1 MRGEKHTK
9 CYPLLDCTKG
19 EIYII
24 KLFKKKTEQTL
35 NEFLNIKDIKGNYL
49 YTLDEQVISFI
60 KVNPMNIELLS
71 DKELES
77 KMDFASIEFSNEQF
91 PYKIIVIPRAVDI
104 SDYIREQEELR
115 NKLTNDVCIEIINN
129 RIISTTEMIE
139 NKNIIE
145 NEFYIMI
152 FDANKD
158 NIEVELNKRANN
170 WISRLKNCGLK
181 SEILEERDI
190 ILLVKSFTI
199 PEFARTEGTDYR
211 DNIVQIKRKGV

>member
-1 MRGEKHTK
+1 MKEVI
-9 CYPLLDCTKG
+9 L
-19 EIYII
+19 II
-24 KLFKKKTEQTL
+24 KLFQKNKNTQSL

-129 RIISTTEMIE
+129 RIISTIEMIE

-158 NIEVELNKRANN
+158 NIEIELNKRANN

>member
-1 MRGEKHTK
+1 MKEVT
-9 CYPLLDCTKG
+9 L
-19 EIYII
+19 II
-24 KLFKKKTEQTL
+24 KLFQKNKNTQSL
-35 NEFLNIKDIKGNYL
+35 NQFLNIKDIKGNYL

-115 NKLTNDVCIEIINN
+115 NKLTSDVCIEIINN

-152 FDANKD
+152 FDTNKD
-158 NIEVELNKRANN
+158 NIEIELNKRANN

>member
-1 MRGEKHTK
+1 MKEVI
-9 CYPLLDCTKG
+9 L
-19 EIYII
+19 II
-24 KLFKKKTEQTL
+24 KLFQRNKNTQSL
-35 NEFLNIKDIKGNYL
+35 NEFLNIKNIKENYL

-71 DKELES
+71 DKELEA
-77 KMDFASIEFSNEQF
+77 KMDSSSIEFCDEQY
-91 PYKIIVIPRAVDI
+91 PYKIIVVPRAVDI

-115 NKLTNDVCIEIINN
+115 NKLTDDTCIEIINN

-152 FDANKD
+152 YDSNKD
-158 NIEVELNKRANN
+158 NIEIELNKRANN
-170 WISRLKNCGLK
+170 WVGRLKNCGLK

-190 ILLVKSFTI
+190 ILLIKSFTI
-199 PEFARTEGTDYR
+199 PEFARTEGTDYT
-211 DNIVQIKRKGV
+211 DNIVKIKRKGA

>member
-1 MRGEKHTK
+1 MKEVI
-9 CYPLLDCTKG
+9 L
-19 EIYII
+19 II
-24 KLFKKKTEQTL
+24 KLFQRNKNTQSL
-35 NEFLNIKDIKGNYL
+35 NEFLNIKNIKENYL

-71 DKELES
+71 DKELEE
-77 KMDFASIEFSNEQF
+77 KMDSSSIEFSNEQY
-91 PYKIIVIPRAVDI
+91 PYKIIVVPRAVDI

-115 NKLTNDVCIEIINN
+115 NKLTDDICIEIINN

-152 FDANKD
+152 YDSNKD
-158 NIEVELNKRANN
+158 NIEIELNKRANN
-170 WISRLKNCGLK
+170 WVGRLKNCGLK

-190 ILLVKSFTI
+190 ILLIKSFTI
-199 PEFARTEGTDYR
+199 PEFARMEGTDYR
-211 DNIVQIKRKGV
+211 DNIVQIKRKGA

>member
-1 MRGEKHTK
+1 MKEVI
-9 CYPLLDCTKG
+9 L
-19 EIYII
+19 II
-24 KLFKKKTEQTL
+24 KLFQKNKNTQSL
-35 NEFLNIKDIKGNYL
+35 NEFLNIKNIKGNYL

-77 KMDFASIEFSNEQF
+77 KMDFESIEFSNEQF

>member
-1 MRGEKHTK
+1 MKEVI
-9 CYPLLDCTKG
+9 L
-19 EIYII
+19 II
-24 KLFKKKTEQTL
+24 KLFQKNKNTQSL
-35 NEFLNIKDIKGNYL
+35 NEFLNIKNIKGNYL

-77 KMDFASIEFSNEQF
+77 KMDFESIEFSNEQF

-170 WISRLKNCGLK
+170 WISKLKNCGLK
-181 SEILEERDI
+181 SEILGERDI

>member
-1 MRGEKHTK
+1 MKEVI
-9 CYPLLDCTKG
+9 L
-19 EIYII
+19 II
-24 KLFKKKTEQTL
+24 KLFQKNKNTQSL
-35 NEFLNIKDIKGNYL
+35 NQFLNIKDIKENYL

-71 DKELES
+71 DKELET

-158 NIEVELNKRANN
+158 NIEIELNKRANN

>member
-1 MRGEKHTK
+1 MKEVI
-9 CYPLLDCTKG
+9 L
-19 EIYII
+19 II
-24 KLFKKKTEQTL
+24 KLFQKNKNTQSL
-35 NEFLNIKDIKGNYL
+35 NQFLNIKDIKGNYL

-115 NKLTNDVCIEIINN
+115 NKLTSDVCIEIINN

-152 FDANKD
+152 FDTNKD
-158 NIEVELNKRANN
+158 NIEIELNKRANN

>member
-1 MRGEKHTK
+1 MKEVI
-9 CYPLLDCTKG
+9 L
-19 EIYII
+19 II
-24 KLFKKKTEQTL
+24 KLFQKNKNTQSL
-35 NEFLNIKDIKGNYL
+35 NQFLNIKDIKGNYL

-71 DKELES
+71 DKELET

-152 FDANKD
+152 FDSNKD
-158 NIEVELNKRANN
+158 NIEIELNKRANN

>member
-1 MRGEKHTK
+1 M
-9 CYPLLDCTKG
+9 
-19 EIYII
+19 
-24 KLFKKKTEQTL
+24 
-35 NEFLNIKDIKGNYL
+35 

-71 DKELES
+71 DKELEA
-77 KMDFASIEFSNEQF
+77 KMDSSSIEFSNEQY
-91 PYKIIVIPRAVDI
+91 PYKIIVVPRAVDI

-115 NKLTNDVCIEIINN
+115 NKLTDDICIEIINN

-152 FDANKD
+152 YDSNKD
-158 NIEVELNKRANN
+158 NIEIELNKRANN
-170 WISRLKNCGLK
+170 WVGRLKNCGFK

-190 ILLVKSFTI
+190 ILLIKSFTI
-199 PEFARTEGTDYR
+199 PEFARMEGTDYR
-211 DNIVQIKRKGV
+211 DNIVQVKRKGA

>member
-1 MRGEKHTK
+1 MKEVI
-9 CYPLLDCTKG
+9 L
-19 EIYII
+19 II
-24 KLFKKKTEQTL
+24 KLFQRNKNTQSL
-35 NEFLNIKDIKGNYL
+35 NEFLNIKNIKENYL

-71 DKELES
+71 DKELEE
-77 KMDFASIEFSNEQF
+77 KMDSSSIEFSNEQY
-91 PYKIIVIPRAVDI
+91 PYKIIVVPRAVDI

-115 NKLTNDVCIEIINN
+115 NKLTDDTCIEIINN

-152 FDANKD
+152 YDSNKD
-158 NIEVELNKRANN
+158 NIEIELNKRANN
-170 WISRLKNCGLK
+170 WVGRLKNCGLK

-190 ILLVKSFTI
+190 ILLIKSFTI
-199 PEFARTEGTDYR
+199 PEFARMEGTDYR
-211 DNIVQIKRKGV
+211 DNIVQVKRKGA